1 MALLGKIS
9 LSISAVTSITLGSF
23 FFSAAF
29 GLALLL
35 RPPAGLVTG
44 ATGLGF
50 SEAIGV
56 VYAFSYS

>member
-35 RPPAGLVTG
+35 RPPGLVTG

-50 SEAIGV
+50 SVVIGI